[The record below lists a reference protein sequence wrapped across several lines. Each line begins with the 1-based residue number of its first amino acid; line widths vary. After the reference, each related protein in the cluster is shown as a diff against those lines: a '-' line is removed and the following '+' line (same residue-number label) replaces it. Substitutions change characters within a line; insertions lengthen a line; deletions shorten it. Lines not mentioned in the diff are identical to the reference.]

1 MYIQIYHWI
10 KDTCTPAY
18 FVLTN
23 MRMSVN
29 QKHSKY
35 MEKLT
40 ETIMSEEDC
49 EEDPVFLSVS
59 VEWMAVKHSLTFI
72 ICALM
77 I

>member
-1 MYIQIYHWI
+1 
-10 KDTCTPAY
+10 
-18 FVLTN
+18 

-59 VEWMAVKHSLTFI
+59 VEWMAVKHSLTSI

>member
-1 MYIQIYHWI
+1 
-10 KDTCTPAY
+10 
-18 FVLTN
+18 

-59 VEWMAVKHSLTFI
+59 VEWMAVKDSLTFT

>member
-1 MYIQIYHWI
+1 
-10 KDTCTPAY
+10 
-18 FVLTN
+18 
-23 MRMSVN
+23 
-29 QKHSKY
+29 

-59 VEWMAVKHSLTFI
+59 VERIAVKDSLIFT

>member
-1 MYIQIYHWI
+1 
-10 KDTCTPAY
+10 
-18 FVLTN
+18 
-23 MRMSVN
+23 
-29 QKHSKY
+29 

-49 EEDPVFLSVS
+49 EEDPVFLSAS
-59 VEWMAVKHSLTFI
+59 VEWMTVKDGLTFI